1 MPELPEVET
10 TRRGIEPFAQGQTIE
25 HVIIRQAKLRW
36 PVDKALNKKLNGQKI
51 TGITRRAKYLLLQT
65 HVGDLMI
72 HLGMSGSLRIVGKR
86 EAKEPVQKHDHVD
99 ICLSNGKIIRF
110 NDPRRFGSIIL
121 NKQADK
127 HSLLEKLGPEPLT
140 EEFNADYLH
149 AKAKSRKVAI
159 KSFIMN
165 NHIVVGV
172 GNIYAQEALFLSG
185 INPNRTACKVSKVRV
200 EKLVSNIK
208 QVLADAIKAG
218 GTTLKDFSGAD
229 GKPGY
234 FQQTLNVY
242 GRSGEPCLNC
252 CFELKQAIIG
262 QRTTVYCSNC
272 QR

>member
-10 TRRGIEPFAQGQTIE
+10 TCRGIEPFANNQTIE
-25 HVIIRQAKLRW
+25 RIIVRQAKLRW
-36 PVDKALNKKLNGQKI
+36 SVDKALNKKLKGQKI
-51 TGITRRAKYLLLQT
+51 TDVSRRAKYLLLQT
-65 HVGDLMI
+65 HIGDLMI
-72 HLGMSGSLRIVGKR
+72 HLGMSGSLRIVEKQKP
-86 EAKEPVQKHDHVD
+86 EKHDHVD
-99 ICLSNGKIIRF
+99 ICLSNGKTIRF

-121 NKQADK
+121 NKQGEE

-140 EEFNADYLH
+140 SDFDATYLH
-149 AKAKSRKVAI
+149 TKAIGRKVAI

-172 GNIYAQEALFLSG
+172 GNIYAQESLFLSG
-185 INPNRTACKVSKVRV
+185 INPNRTACKVSKVRM

-242 GRSGEPCLNC
+242 GRNEEPCFKC
-252 CFELKQAIIG
+252 ETKLKQVTIG
-262 QRTTVYCSNC
+262 QRTTIYCSKC